1 MNHFEDVRLERVQ
14 AGWKRGAFVR
24 LAENTALFDELP
36 NKMVSFLEDK
46 KNPLVIPVL
55 YDCALIEESFEKEPW
70 AQVLICW
77 EIEACSGNYA
87 HAKNPRTLHTTA
99 VKEGESIS
107 LEFTAMSFTQV
118 DREVL
123 LSCST
128 DNSLSWE
135 PIKLAQL
142 LDWVAER
149 FRQPTFPD
157 SFNNRLRP
165 VERRLNAEWK
175 SEVFREFCA
184 GVYFKLNTYAELL
197 EHEAYTLDV
206 IIAIPESI
214 KGKEFALFDMKHSQ
228 NMIQGIKTKISPA
241 KGIQVGNVEVLSES
255 EFTKA
260 IERNY
265 LRFSLEYFSYKS
277 QSGEAVLPA
286 EFNSA
291 GW

>member
-1 MNHFEDVRLERVQ
+1 MSHFEDVRLERLE

-24 LAENTALFDELP
+24 LSENPALLDELP
-36 NKMVSFLEDK
+36 KKMVSFIANK
-46 KNPLVIPVL
+46 KNAMVIPVL
-55 YDCALIEESFEKEPW
+55 YDCALIEDSFEKEPW

-77 EIEACSGNYA
+77 EIEACQGNFA
-87 HAKNPRTLHTTA
+87 HAKNPRTLHTK
-99 VKEGESIS
+99 VIKEHESIS
-107 LEFTAMSFTQV
+107 VEFTAMSFSQV

-135 PIKLAQL
+135 PGKLAQL

-165 VERRLNAEWK
+165 VERRLDNEWK
-175 SEVFREFCA
+175 SEIFREFCA
-184 GVYFKLNTYAELL
+184 GVYFKLSSYDELP
-197 EHEAYTLDV
+197 EPEIYHLDV
-206 IIAIPESI
+206 IIAVPESI
-214 KGKEFALFDMKHSQ
+214 KGEEYALFDAKHSQ
-228 NMIQGIKTKISPA
+228 NMIQSIKTKLSPA
-241 KGIQVGNVEVLSES
+241 TGIKVGKVEVLSES

-260 IERNY
+260 IERKY

-277 QSGEAVLPA
+277 KSGEAVLPA
-286 EFNSA
+286 EFNKA